1 MSLFSVSLF
10 DLALQ
15 SIILI
20 SDTLCS
26 AGEPKQAW
34 LYLGACQEQENF
46 RSVPLDDELSVTT
59 SRKCSKILTQNDS
72 DINDGSGDHNGN
84 QTSRVVTL
92 REEKRKT
99 KRQNMI
105 NVNLRSRWK
114 IEFGWRSSRQHLISD
129 SRLQKECSSFPLL
142 KPPACLHVLWNTLRE
157 EHLVPHPVRIRIGL
171 PSNSL
176 KHGSE

>member
-1 MSLFSVSLF
+1 MSLFSVSPYYF
-10 DLALQ
+10 ALQ
-15 SIILI
+15 SIILS

-72 DINDGSGDHNGN
+72 DINDGSGDHSGN
-84 QTSRVVTL
+84 QTSRMATL

-105 NVNLRSRWK
+105 NVNMKSLENRVWMAFPKATSNLG
-114 IEFGWRSSRQHLISD
+114 FQASQQMQQFSSS
-129 SRLQKECSSFPLL
+129 
-142 KPPACLHVLWNTLRE
+142 
-157 EHLVPHPVRIRIGL
+157 
-171 PSNSL
+171 
-176 KHGSE
+176 